1 MQKIIKINNYF
12 GGYGVS
18 NDGKVFTYKQGKN
31 REVKQ
36 HDHKGYQRVF
46 LFLGN
51 QRKTYFVHRLVAE
64 AFIKNKDDKEFV
76 NHKDGNKRN
85 NRVEN
90 LEWCT
95 REENQRHSR
104 DVLGNT
110 NLGNRNGNHGY
121 RKSRF
126 YPSEALRSRLI
137 ELGIP
142 RAKHDIVQLG
152 EMLPWAIES
161 DGTDYVLMIRATVDG
176 SWSIAYICIQK
187 LKRFNEIEFEDTN
200 EADARA
206 KMLVYLLENKLIT
219 L

>member
-18 NDGKVFTYKQGKN
+18 NEGKVFTYKQGRN

-46 LFLGN
+46 LFIGN
-51 QRKTYFVHRLVAE
+51 QRKTHFVHRLVAE
-64 AFIKNKDDKEFV
+64 AFIKNKQDKEFV

-85 NRVEN
+85 NKVDN

-95 REENQRHSR
+95 RAENQKHSR

-152 EMLPWAIES
+152 EMLKRGGACSFYNGEWCCTYES
-161 DGTDYVLMIRATVDG
+161 TDGRVHKESAD
-176 SWSIAYICIQK
+176 
-187 LKRFNEIEFEDTN
+187 N

-206 KMLVYLLENKLIT
+206 KMLIYLVENNLIT
-219 L
+219 P